1 MTDIFRNGYRVMGLS
16 IDAMSIDE
24 AVRGSH
30 YPRKVFFLQAKPE
43 FPDAQPEAARFPGVG
58 LYEQSQLG

>member
-1 MTDIFRNGYRVMGLS
+1 MGLS